1 MIPDEFIDFLKTCT
15 DMELVALQS
24 DARQVGDEET
34 KAAALKELGRR
45 ESERNPPPLYPPQ
58 EGFARPEGGG
68 LGGLDRGDLGQDGP
82 I

>member
-34 KAAALKELGRR
+34 KAAALRELGRR
-45 ESERNPPPLYPPQ
+45 ESERNPPPYTPPKRVLHVQ
-58 EGFARPEGGG
+58 KVGG
-68 LGGLDRGDLGQDGP
+68 
-82 I
+82 